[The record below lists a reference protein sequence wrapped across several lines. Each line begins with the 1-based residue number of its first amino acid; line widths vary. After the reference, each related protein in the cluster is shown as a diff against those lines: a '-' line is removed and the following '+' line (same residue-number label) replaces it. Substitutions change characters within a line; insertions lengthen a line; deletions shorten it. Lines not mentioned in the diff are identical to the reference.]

1 MYKLYLAGFRITDRK
16 QLNEFVSAVVSIA
29 RDYINYLVY
38 RNKLYLPE
46 GLTSYDCAI
55 DLTAELF
62 NVEDDVLTI
71 FESHFKKIKPKPK
84 SEKDFTS
91 VFKSYICSIV
101 QNNLLNIYKIN
112 DTVTYKM
119 IRNIKNAYKDSGYFE
134 TFLFTDKYIHRKPV
148 DFNSAECMDKEY
160 LLKLFLSNNG
170 VKDYSAGE
178 LLKLIFIIVENQS
191 EYLHAVAVSDVLY
204 IYKEVSAVRT
214 AKFMQNEI
222 KSDEI
227 RIHYK
232 FLIQDI
238 KKNFILKIKKYFCK
252 KNFSENDCTCI
263 YNIIEE
269 VLNNYVNG
277 EQRDSVSELIEKYYT
292 GAEKGAMANKVEYVI
307 NLLNSEFIANIER
320 ENKKDVRQLN
330 QSNF

>member
-1 MYKLYLAGFRITDRK
+1 MYKLYLAGFRVGSRK
-16 QLNEFVSAVVSIA
+16 QMNEFVSDVVCIA
-29 RDYINYLVY
+29 KDYINYLVY
-38 RNKLYLPE
+38 KNKLYLPE

-55 DLTAELF
+55 DVTAELF
-62 NVEDDVLTI
+62 NVEKDVFTV
-71 FESHFKKIKPKPK
+71 FASHFKKIKPKPK
-84 SEKDFTS
+84 SEKDFTP

-112 DTVTYKM
+112 NPVTFKLL
-119 IRNIKNAYKDSGYFE
+119 RNIKNAYKDNGYTE

-148 DFNSAECMDKEY
+148 DFNSAECMDKEHM
-160 LLKLFLSNNG
+160 LKLFLSNNG
-170 VKDYSAGE
+170 INDYSATE
-178 LLKLIFIIVENQS
+178 LLELLFKIIEEQN
-191 EYLHAVAVSDVLY
+191 EYLHTVAVSDVLY
-204 IYKEVSAVRT
+204 IYKEISAVKT
-214 AKFMQNEI
+214 AKLMQNEI

-252 KNFSENDCTCI
+252 KNFSENECSCI
-263 YNIIEE
+263 YKIVDE

-277 EQRDSVSELIEKYYT
+277 EERDSVRVLVEKYYT
-292 GAEKGAMANKVEYVI
+292 GTDKPAMANKAEYVI

-320 ENKKDVRQLN
+320 EDRKNVRQLN
-330 QSNF
+330 